1 MRKILENETV
11 KNLLADLEK
20 RVENNI
26 LEPSNFEFLKKLLN
40 KAEDEDEAISI
51 CKLGTTYN
59 KTGIIFEKKFEKPSD
74 SLKYFVRSDDDCF
87 GEHNGVVHKLIVGD
101 NYDGL
106 KNLLVEYRN
115 KIDVIY
121 IDPPYGVNSM
131 GEFADT
137 NYENQISRDNLLSM
151 LYPRL
156 LLAKQ
161 LLAEDGII
169 YCSIDDKNHAYV
181 KCLFDDI
188 FGEKNFVES
197 FVFVKNSGGSLTNF
211 TLSRHEYV
219 LFYAKNKME
228 CLRTNE
234 RVFKIEK
241 PGYKEVIALVDKL
254 KKEGKTIED
263 AESKLKEFYKSNKDF
278 KGIKN
283 YTNIDETWEIYRT
296 QPITAPNNNFYN
308 VIHPITKK
316 PVKTPVRGWSWSEET
331 MLENISKGKVI
342 FGVDETKVPNQK
354 LLLKD
359 VQYENKRSTFQTDQA
374 EGNKALKSILGE
386 KQVFDN
392 PKPISLLK
400 YLMQNIKE
408 DAIVLDFFAGSGTT
422 TEAIMELN
430 RERGTQISTILI
442 QLDEKITPTSQ
453 TSKNAIE
460 LLEGLGLPK
469 VIPSLTIE
477 RLRRIITGK
486 TYKGLKDFKWLEK
499 NKPYKNDSL
508 EVCKFDEVSIFGTDI
523 FEKIDETLYGQEKFI
538 NIKDKIDWVT
548 NKFEKIARRLEE
560 DVTGN

>member
-1 MRKILENETV
+1 
-11 KNLLADLEK
+11 
-20 RVENNI
+20 
-26 LEPSNFEFLKKLLN
+26 
-40 KAEDEDEAISI
+40 
-51 CKLGTTYN
+51 
-59 KTGIIFEKKFEKPSD
+59 
-74 SLKYFVRSDDDCF
+74 
-87 GEHNGVVHKLIVGD
+87 
-101 NYDGL
+101 
-106 KNLLVEYRN
+106 
-115 KIDVIY
+115 
-121 IDPPYGVNSM
+121 
-131 GEFADT
+131 
-137 NYENQISRDNLLSM
+137 
-151 LYPRL
+151 
-156 LLAKQ
+156 
-161 LLAEDGII
+161 
-169 YCSIDDKNHAYV
+169 
-181 KCLFDDI
+181 
-188 FGEKNFVES
+188 
-197 FVFVKNSGGSLTNF
+197 
-211 TLSRHEYV
+211 
-219 LFYAKNKME
+219 ME

-254 KKEGKTIED
+254 KKEGKTIEE

-296 QPITAPNNNFYN
+296 QPITAPNNNFYD

-342 FGVDETKVPNQK
+342 FGDDETKVPNQK

-486 TYKGLKDFKWLEK
+486 TYKGSKDF
-499 NKPYKNDSL
+499 
-508 EVCKFDEVSIFGTDI
+508 
-523 FEKIDETLYGQEKFI
+523 
-538 NIKDKIDWVT
+538 
-548 NKFEKIARRLEE
+548 
-560 DVTGN
+560 